1 MRRVV
6 ITGLG
11 IISPIGNSTA
21 EVESNLRAGKSG
33 IVFAPDYAEH
43 GFRSQVKGQP
53 NIVLEDYIDKRDLRF
68 MGPGAAYN
76 FLSMQQAI
84 SDAGLEQSDISNE
97 RTGLI
102 MGSGGPSTSN
112 FF

>member
-53 NIVLEDYIDKRDLRF
+53 NIVL
-68 MGPGAAYN
+68 
-76 FLSMQQAI
+76 
-84 SDAGLEQSDISNE
+84 
-97 RTGLI
+97 
-102 MGSGGPSTSN
+102 
-112 FF
+112 

>member
-53 NIVLEDYIDKRDLRF
+53 NIVLEDHIDKRDLRLWDLVRPITF
-68 MGPGAAYN
+68 CRCNKPFPTQG
-76 FLSMQQAI
+76 LSKVTFQMSAP
-84 SDAGLEQSDISNE
+84 A
-97 RTGLI
+97 
-102 MGSGGPSTSN
+102 
-112 FF
+112 